1 MKKILIIELRPG
13 IGDLCMFIPRFH
25 EIKQKFQKSHITL
38 LTKTRTRAKE
48 ILKYDQNI
56 NQIEFIDEGG
66 KKKNLIFLFS
76 LFKKNKFDIVFSYQ
90 YGPKYLKYIFF
101 SKIFGSEVFYYGV
114 FKKKESMM
122 MRAIRSNEIWLN
134 IKITERYAKIFIK
147 NQNIHRKNQI
157 ILGIGASGD
166 NKRWPTDYF
175 CKLIEYFKGK
185 NYEFILAGGPGEKE
199 IINSIKQFHYDIK
212 FISLE
217 NYNLEDSLDIIKDAK
232 YHFGN
237 DSGFM
242 HICAALGMIS
252 YCFYGDTPSEDS
264 IYNDKIIPIIPD
276 GFKRVDHGSHAMN
289 LITVSK
295 VIKTF
300 ELKSD

>member
-1 MKKILIIELRPG
+1 
-13 IGDLCMFIPRFH
+13 
-25 EIKQKFQKSHITL
+25 
-38 LTKTRTRAKE
+38 
-48 ILKYDQNI
+48 
-56 NQIEFIDEGG
+56 
-66 KKKNLIFLFS
+66 
-76 LFKKNKFDIVFSYQ
+76 
-90 YGPKYLKYIFF
+90 
-101 SKIFGSEVFYYGV
+101 
-114 FKKKESMM
+114 

-134 IKITERYAKIFIK
+134 IKITERSAKIFIK

-199 IINSIKQFHYDIK
+199 IINSIKQFHSDIK

-252 YCFYGDTPSEDS
+252 YCLYGDTPSEDS

-276 GFKRVDHGSHAMN
+276 GFERVDHGSQAMN

-295 VIKTF
+295 VIETF
-300 ELKSD
+300 EHHSD